1 MTSTV
6 MMRRCLL
13 VLLVALP
20 LLALANP
27 VDCPDKPEC
36 WPEGSAMQMGL
47 LLNQKQEK
55 AEKQMAA
62 KHAELVG
69 LVVASSS
76 DSTPVDERLIKAL
89 KSQQVAW
96 ALYRNEECE
105 LIGSLT
111 GAGGSWPSTWAAQC
125 VANHTELRLRRI
137 RSAIACIQK
146 IPDDRRFFDLNRCL
160 QQLAPL
166 TNR

>member
-1 MTSTV
+1 MMGPVMT
-6 MMRRCLL
+6 RYYLL

-20 LLALANP
+20 LSALAKP
-27 VDCPDKPEC
+27 VDCTDKPEC

-47 LLNQKQEK
+47 LLNQKLEK
-55 AEKQMAA
+55 ADKQMAA
-62 KHAELVG
+62 KHAELVS

-76 DSTPVDERLIKAL
+76 HATPVDERLIKAL
-89 KSQQVAW
+89 TSQQAAW
-96 ALYRNEECE
+96 ALYRHEECE

-111 GAGGSWPSTWAAQC
+111 GAGGRWPSTWAEQC
-125 VANHTELRLRRI
+125 VVNHTELRLRRI

-146 IPDDRRFFDLNRCL
+146 IPQNQRFSEQNRCL

>member
-1 MTSTV
+1 MKGL
-6 MMRRCLL
+6 MMVRCYLIA
-13 VLLVALP
+13 LLVALP

-27 VDCPDKPEC
+27 VDCTDKPEC

-55 AEKQMAA
+55 ADKQMAA
-62 KHAELVG
+62 KHAELVS
-69 LVVASSS
+69 LAAASSS

-89 KSQQVAW
+89 TSQQAAW
-96 ALYRNEECE
+96 ALYRYEECE

-111 GAGGSWPSTWAAQC
+111 GAGGRWPSTWAAQC

-146 IPDDRRFFDLNRCL
+146 IPDDKRFFDQNRCL

>member
-1 MTSTV
+1 MIGL
-6 MMRRCLL
+6 MMLRCYLIA
-13 VLLVALP
+13 LLVALP

-27 VDCPDKPEC
+27 VDCTDKPEC

-55 AEKQMAA
+55 VDKQMAA
-62 KHAELVG
+62 KHAELVS
-69 LVVASSS
+69 LVAASSS

-89 KSQQVAW
+89 TSQQAAW
-96 ALYRNEECE
+96 LLYRHGECE

-111 GAGGSWPSTWAAQC
+111 GAGGRWPSTWAAQC
-125 VANHTELRLRRI
+125 VANHTEHRLRRI

-146 IPDDRRFFDLNRCL
+146 IPDGKRFFDQNRCL

>member
-1 MTSTV
+1 MIGPV
-6 MMRRCLL
+6 MMRCYLL
-13 VLLVALP
+13 VLLVGLP

-27 VDCPDKPEC
+27 VDCTDKPEC

-55 AEKQMAA
+55 ADKQMAA
-62 KHAELVG
+62 KHAELVS
-69 LVVASSS
+69 LAAASSS
-76 DSTPVDERLIKAL
+76 DSTPVDERLLKAL
-89 KSQQVAW
+89 KSQQAAW
-96 ALYRNEECE
+96 ALYRYEECE

-111 GAGGSWPSTWAAQC
+111 GAGGRWPSTWAAQC
-125 VANHTELRLRRI
+125 VVNHTELRMRRI

-146 IPDDRRFFDLNRCL
+146 IPGDERYSDQNRCL

>member
-1 MTSTV
+1 MIGPV
-6 MMRRCLL
+6 MMRCYLL

-27 VDCPDKPEC
+27 VDCTDKPEC
-36 WPEGSAMQMGL
+36 WPEGSAMQTGL

-55 AEKQMAA
+55 ADKQMAA
-62 KHAELVG
+62 KHSELVS
-69 LVVASSS
+69 LAAASSS
-76 DSTPVDERLIKAL
+76 DSRPVDERLIKAL
-89 KSQQVAW
+89 TSQQAAW
-96 ALYRNEECE
+96 ARYRHGECE

-111 GAGGSWPSTWAAQC
+111 GAGGRWPSTWAAQC
-125 VANHTELRLRRI
+125 VANRTELRMRRI

-146 IPDDRRFFDLNRCL
+146 IPGDERYFDQNRCL
-160 QQLAPL
+160 QQPAPL